1 MSYFSELLSYY
12 SKRIGV
18 NSPQIASYCNLDRVT
33 VYRFIKGKTLPK
45 DKKTVDKMAVFL
57 QLTTDEKATLTE
69 AYECTRLGPH
79 VYWERRYI
87 RSFIKS
93 FSGTVPAMPLIQFD
107 TSHLEDLHGETI
119 VLGGR
124 DQTIMR
130 IQKEILKESENPHGE
145 ISLRMSAC
153 INIVMDLLLVA
164 GKKNTALK
172 VNHLIP
178 ITNTSASERNETCL
192 DNGCNIPTASYLSI
206 GEPFNPGFYLRSL
219 YIPSEADNRIRESKI
234 SSSVST
240 EAVWIGE
247 HELLQNIFKV
257 VRLCMEEFEYNPSY
271 YYTRQEEIGQFPVY
285 SNFLITESSV
295 ILFTDDLE
303 ESIVM
308 SDPDHVTAF
317 KNKYQKLAEDKP
329 HLFFCFNDVDTLIKN
344 ASLAIIDRK
353 RRIEEPEYYYSSL
366 PCILPVLTDSI
377 IEKHLSMDLISKMQS
392 GKKDSLEI
400 IYAYV
405 DSIRSRYAESD
416 FNEIV
421 FFSESGLRAFMETG
435 RTSDVPPELY
445 SPFTEQE
452 RRQMLLALADHPNL
466 HYRVLK
472 NELSSPEGMLGIEV
486 MDNALFFTF
495 FNAEKGMCYLYL
507 NEPGVLLAF
516 RNFFRDLPAEDFYS
530 DEASR
535 EILRSIAQET
545 L

>member
-1 MSYFSELLSYY
+1 
-12 SKRIGV
+12 
-18 NSPQIASYCNLDRVT
+18 
-33 VYRFIKGKTLPK
+33 
-45 DKKTVDKMAVFL
+45 
-57 QLTTDEKATLTE
+57 
-69 AYECTRLGPH
+69 
-79 VYWERRYI
+79 
-87 RSFIKS
+87 
-93 FSGTVPAMPLIQFD
+93 
-107 TSHLEDLHGETI
+107 
-119 VLGGR
+119 
-124 DQTIMR
+124 
-130 IQKEILKESENPHGE
+130 
-145 ISLRMSAC
+145 
-153 INIVMDLLLVA
+153 
-164 GKKNTALK
+164 
-172 VNHLIP
+172 
-178 ITNTSASERNETCL
+178 
-192 DNGCNIPTASYLSI
+192 
-206 GEPFNPGFYLRSL
+206 
-219 YIPSEADNRIRESKI
+219 
-234 SSSVST
+234 
-240 EAVWIGE
+240 
-247 HELLQNIFKV
+247 
-257 VRLCMEEFEYNPSY
+257 
-271 YYTRQEEIGQFPVY
+271 
-285 SNFLITESSV
+285 
-295 ILFTDDLE
+295 
-303 ESIVM
+303 
-308 SDPDHVTAF
+308 
-317 KNKYQKLAEDKP
+317 
-329 HLFFCFNDVDTLIKN
+329 
-344 ASLAIIDRK
+344 
-353 RRIEEPEYYYSSL
+353 
-366 PCILPVLTDSI
+366 
-377 IEKHLSMDLISKMQS
+377 MDLIGKMQG

>member
-1 MSYFSELLSYY
+1 
-12 SKRIGV
+12 
-18 NSPQIASYCNLDRVT
+18 
-33 VYRFIKGKTLPK
+33 
-45 DKKTVDKMAVFL
+45 
-57 QLTTDEKATLTE
+57 
-69 AYECTRLGPH
+69 
-79 VYWERRYI
+79 
-87 RSFIKS
+87 
-93 FSGTVPAMPLIQFD
+93 
-107 TSHLEDLHGETI
+107 
-119 VLGGR
+119 
-124 DQTIMR
+124 
-130 IQKEILKESENPHGE
+130 
-145 ISLRMSAC
+145 
-153 INIVMDLLLVA
+153 
-164 GKKNTALK
+164 
-172 VNHLIP
+172 
-178 ITNTSASERNETCL
+178 
-192 DNGCNIPTASYLSI
+192 
-206 GEPFNPGFYLRSL
+206 
-219 YIPSEADNRIRESKI
+219 
-234 SSSVST
+234 
-240 EAVWIGE
+240 
-247 HELLQNIFKV
+247 
-257 VRLCMEEFEYNPSY
+257 MEEYDYNRSY

-377 IEKHLSMDLISKMQS
+377 IEKHISMDLIGKMQG

-400 IYAYV
+400 IYGYV
-405 DSIRSRYAESD
+405 NSIRSRYAESD

-452 RRQMLLALADHPNL
+452 RRQMLLALADHTNL
-466 HYRVLK
+466 RYRVLK
-472 NELSSPEGMLGIEV
+472 NELSAPKGMLGIEV

-495 FNAEKGMCYLYL
+495 YNTEKGMCFLYL